1 MNEEALLHTIGISE
15 YHIQGNE
22 YLCDCIFCGDEKG
35 NLQVNFQKK
44 LYHCWACGKG
54 GSLTQM
60 IVEIRGVTRKEANE
74 IFNTDIIDIDY
85 ELDYIEKFFKQVVS
99 HRYKY
104 YQFISDEAISHW
116 KKRNISKKFVI
127 KYKLGFDEYTNRL
140 VIPIFNIDGDC
151 VGLTRRSIDN
161 NQKPKYLHTQGLPKS
176 ALLYGWQELSF
187 RKEYITLVE
196 GNIDAIKVN
205 QLRKMNAVALMGVN
219 ISNIQVD
226 LMMNHFN
233 RVMLMLD
240 NDEAGEKATKEIV
253 RRLEHKMEVFRVNY
267 DTDDPGDLSSRKQIL
282 SVTPYTLA

>member
-1 MNEEALLHTIGISE
+1 MNEEALLHTLGITE
-15 YHIQGNE
+15 YHMQGDE
-22 YLCDCIFCGDEKG
+22 YLADCIFCGDEKG

-54 GSLTQM
+54 GSLTQL

-74 IFNTDIIDIDY
+74 IFDTDIVDINY
-85 ELDYIEKFFKQVVS
+85 ELDYIEKFFKQVML

-104 YQFISDEAISHW
+104 KQYKSIKARELW
-116 KKRNISKKFVI
+116 RKRNLNIHSI
-127 KYKLGFDEYTNRL
+127 NKYNLGFDDYTNRL

-161 NQKPKYLHTQGLPKS
+161 KQKPKYLHTQGLPKS
-176 ALLYGWQELSF
+176 TLLYGWERINF

-205 QLRKMNAVALMGVN
+205 ELKRMNAVALMGVN

-226 LMMNHFN
+226 LMTSHFN

-240 NDEAGEKATKEIV
+240 NDEAGEKATREIV

-267 DTDDPGDLSSRKQIL
+267 NTDDPGDLSSRKQIL
-282 SVTPYTLA
+282 SITPYTLA